1 MKNDPLSTRF
11 RELAWRRKLS
21 PAEAEELRAWLA
33 THPEA
38 QEDWDAE
45 AGLSEVL
52 DRLPN
57 VPVATNFTARVLQAV
72 ERKDNASHQ
81 RVEAGL
87 RISQSWLKWLPRTA
101 VAAVALTASLI
112 GVHSLLDHKRAEAYR
127 QSVTAV
133 SEVASLPSPEILQDF
148 DAIHELSPA
157 PAPDEELL
165 QAFQ

>member
-11 RELAWRRKLS
+11 RELSWRRKLS
-21 PAEAEELRAWLA
+21 PSESEELRAWLA
-33 THPEA
+33 AHPEA

-45 AGLSEVL
+45 IGLSETL

-57 VPVATNFTARVLQAV
+57 VPVASNFTARVLQAV
-72 ERKDNASHQ
+72 EREDNAVQ
-81 RVEAGL
+81 RRVHAGW
-87 RISQSWLKWLPRTA
+87 RISKWLKWLPRTA
-101 VAAVALTASLI
+101 FAAAAVTASLI
-112 GVHSLLDHKRAEAYR
+112 GVHTIWEHKRAEAYR

-148 DAIHELSPA
+148 DAIRDLN